1 TAWGQMAAVTVAGK
15 TPTPRFIYDCVAPP
29 HICILT
35 PGAEMREEEKEHLEE
50 REGTWSL
57 TLVIGDF
64 NCQQQHHTEREGG
77 KGFRL
82 PLSVSLSPLCPL
94 LPSRDLPLCHP
105 ALPQLSRP
113 ALAGLRHNATLGRR
127 LRPTER

>member
-1 TAWGQMAAVTVAGK
+1 SSSSAHPGLNCRTEKGRSIMAALHRPPGVQMAAVTVAGK

-50 REGTWSL
+50 PYLQVTWSL

-64 NCQQQHHTEREGG
+64 NCQQQHHTEE
-77 KGFRL
+77 K
-82 PLSVSLSPLCPL
+82 
-94 LPSRDLPLCHP
+94 
-105 ALPQLSRP
+105 
-113 ALAGLRHNATLGRR
+113 
-127 LRPTER
+127 